1 FIDCASGEKAQATSR
16 WLHPRPGPAGP
27 RRQPARS
34 FSALVSGR
42 PGRAGMMWVPGPLR
56 APPRV
61 PSARLHHRHRHPA
74 APSGPDRSCLGR
86 SGQRMKIDRIA
97 PILTVDDLPTAIAE
111 HTSVLG
117 MHVVMHMDWVAFLAD
132 GTGRQIG
139 LVTADATASVNPD
152 VSVFVD
158 DV

>member
-1 FIDCASGEKAQATSR
+1 
-16 WLHPRPGPAGP
+16 
-27 RRQPARS
+27 
-34 FSALVSGR
+34 
-42 PGRAGMMWVPGPLR
+42 
-56 APPRV
+56 
-61 PSARLHHRHRHPA
+61 
-74 APSGPDRSCLGR
+74 
-86 SGQRMKIDRIA
+86 MKIERIA

-158 DV
+158 DVETAHAAALAARSEEHTSELQSRGHLVCRLLLEKKKNTKKTTTHTERTS

>member
-1 FIDCASGEKAQATSR
+1 
-16 WLHPRPGPAGP
+16 
-27 RRQPARS
+27 
-34 FSALVSGR
+34 
-42 PGRAGMMWVPGPLR
+42 
-56 APPRV
+56 
-61 PSARLHHRHRHPA
+61 
-74 APSGPDRSCLGR
+74 
-86 SGQRMKIDRIA
+86 MKIERIA

-158 DV
+158 DVETAHAAALAAGVEIVHPLSTEDRKSTRLNSSHVAISYAVFCLKTNTK